1 MDLQVIGVA
10 GAALGGASH
19 LGYFIDGEHH
29 KNGPKYVISAL
40 TIPAFLFLGF
50 VRTLGQ
56 NAIVEA
62 ARATSVAVLSYAGA
76 LFLSMAIYRVF
87 FHRLRNFPGPLP
99 LKVTKFAHLYNLMK
113 EEHGPRDFE
122 FRDKLHKEFG
132 EFVRIGPNELS
143 ISAPESLVK
152 ILGPGSKC
160 SKGEYYDDIAV
171 GSVSLHY
178 VRSKELH
185 GLRRKIWDRAF
196 NSKALRGYEGRMLKY
211 ADQLMEQFR
220 SHKGKPINAAD
231 WFAFYSFDIMG
242 DMAFGA
248 PYDML
253 LDGKPNPM
261 ATIVQQGS
269 VILGPLGP
277 IPWLLPILNAIPGAA
292 KSIKVWVRSN
302 ISKYEPE
309 SPDLFTYLLEAEK
322 IGSHPIHKDP
332 KWLVGDSTLVIGAG
346 TDTTTITFSYLFY
359 YLCRYPEIQEKVYQE
374 LKEYYHPGTEA
385 EFRDLANAP
394 YLNGVIM
401 EVLRLNP
408 PVPGGILRKTPSEGI
423 TVGDTFIPG
432 GVTVSAPLWTVGR
445 LESCYEKPTEFIP
458 ERWSSKPEMIRNKNA
473 FASFSLGP
481 MACVGRQFAMMEL
494 RNLTSR
500 ILSEFKVNFAPGE
513 DGHAIMHEWHES
525 FTMHVDSLMLQFKQR
540 DEVFAN

>member
-29 KNGPKYVISAL
+29 KNAPHYVTAAL
-40 TIPAFLFLGF
+40 TVPAFIFLGF

-56 NAIVEA
+56 NAFVEA
-62 ARATSVAVLSYAGA
+62 ARATSVAVISYAGA
-76 LFLSMAIYRVF
+76 LCLSMAIYRTF
-87 FHRLRNFPGPLP
+87 FHRLRNFPGPLA
-99 LKVTKFAHLYNLMK
+99 LKVTKFAHLYNIMK
-113 EEHGPRDFE
+113 AEHAPRDFE
-122 FRDKLHKEFG
+122 FRDKLHSEFG

-143 ISAPESLVK
+143 ISAPEALVK

-160 SKGEYYDDIAV
+160 TKGEYYDDIAV
-171 GSVSLHY
+171 GSNSLHY
-178 VRSKELH
+178 ERSKELH
-185 GLRRKIWDRAF
+185 GIRRKVWDRAF
-196 NSKALRGYEGRMLKY
+196 SAKSLRGYEGRMLKY
-211 ADQLMEQFR
+211 ADQLIEQFR
-220 SHKGKPINAAD
+220 SHKGKAINAAD

-269 VILGPLGP
+269 VILGPSGP
-277 IPWLLPILNAIPGAA
+277 IPWILPILNSIPGAA
-292 KSIKVWVRSN
+292 KSI
-302 ISKYEPE
+302 KYEPE

-359 YLCRYPEIQEKVYQE
+359 YLARYPEVQEKLFQE
-374 LKEYYHPGTEA
+374 LKQYYHPGTDA

-432 GVTVSAPLWTVGR
+432 GVTVSACLWTISR
-445 LESCYEKPTEFIP
+445 LESCYEKPLEFVP
-458 ERWSSKPEMIRNKNA
+458 ERWGEKPEMVLNKNA
-473 FASFSLGP
+473 FAAFSLGP

-500 ILSEFKVNFAPGE
+500 IISEFSVQFAPGE
-513 DGHAIMHEWHES
+513 DGSAIMNEWHES
-525 FTMHVDSLMLQFKQR
+525 FTMHVESLMLQFKRR
-540 DEVFAN
+540 DENF